1 VRPDAITECRIT
13 VTDRPG
19 ELAEV
24 TAVLGG
30 IGVNIWDIEIA
41 HSAEGPR
48 GVLVVA
54 ISTLEADAAREAL
67 IARGFRP
74 SMRSL
79 A

>member
-1 VRPDAITECRIT
+1 M
-13 VTDRPG
+13 TDRPG

-48 GVLVVA
+48 GVLVIA
-54 ISTLEADAAREAL
+54 ISTLDADAAREAL
-67 IARGFRP
+67 IGRGFRP
-74 SMRSL
+74 SMRPL